1 MHDSLW
7 KSLIQDFWRV
17 SILFALGALFIAI
30 ATPLA
35 QWVGEPAF
43 SPWGLFF
50 GGSFVIAALSHIIR
64 RLFFHPISLLKTGEK
79 ALDNPI
85 GAGLV
90 FLGICLVLSAFVVV
104 MGGMIRV

>member
-1 MHDSLW
+1 MQDGLW
-7 KSLIQDFWRV
+7 KSLLQDFWRV
-17 SILFALGALFIAI
+17 AALFALGAILIAI

-50 GGSFVIAALSHIIR
+50 GGSFVIAALSHIVR
-64 RLFFHPISLLKTGEK
+64 RIFFHPISMHKTGEK
-79 ALDNPI
+79 ALENPI

-90 FLGICLVLSAFVVV
+90 FLGICLVLSAFVLV